1 MIFFLVSLVRGLRE
15 ANTDLQKQL
24 VHVFFYIKHKLIIL
38 NLGAYRRKKENFPI
52 SWRKS

>member
-24 VHVFFYIKHKLIIL
+24 VHVYFFNNFFNIFKL
-38 NLGAYRRKKENFPI
+38 F
-52 SWRKS
+52 